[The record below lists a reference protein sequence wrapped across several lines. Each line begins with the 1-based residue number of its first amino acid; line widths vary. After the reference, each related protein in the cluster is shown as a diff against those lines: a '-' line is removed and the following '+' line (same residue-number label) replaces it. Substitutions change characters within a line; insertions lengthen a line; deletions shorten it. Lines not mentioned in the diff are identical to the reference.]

1 MLDGQCPRCR
11 GVAGLVYLHRWQR
24 VERTRPV
31 TKADLEVLGR
41 DGLDALENQEGIV
54 SDDGMRITFSA
65 LAALFG
71 CRSCERS
78 WWTTQPALLTR
89 AVETEE
95 MSPPDEIEF
104 RA

>member
-1 MLDGQCPRCR
+1 
-11 GVAGLVYLHRWQR
+11 
-24 VERTRPV
+24 
-31 TKADLEVLGR
+31 
-41 DGLDALENQEGIV
+41 
-54 SDDGMRITFSA
+54 MRITFSA

-95 MSPPDEIEF
+95 MAPPDEIEF